1 MFTIEF
7 FAWIVVVLSLI
18 KTLIILVNP
27 DKWMKV
33 VEAVWKNSRIVL
45 PVSLILA
52 LVVLYNL
59 LKEISII
66 QVFAVILFIMLIF
79 MASFSRY
86 PNEMLALAK
95 KILKDKNVMK
105 KSSPKTTRLI
115 LTICFLRPSCCLK
128 PIGTYS
134 RSIKSYFAIF
144 LLMNFTIQTSLNI
157 SSRSYWD
164 KNTKMSL
171 LLEISRKVFIHGEA
185 LK

>member
-105 KSSPKTTRLI
+105 KSWPIIIIWMI
-115 LTICFLRPSCCLK
+115 LVLWVLFS
-128 PIGTYS
+128 
-134 RSIKSYFAIF
+134 
-144 LLMNFTIQTSLNI
+144 LM
-157 SSRSYWD
+157 
-164 KNTKMSL
+164 
-171 LLEISRKVFIHGEA
+171 
-185 LK
+185 